1 MGKSKIKASVKK
13 IEIVN
18 KVSGES
24 WDQSI
29 RIILGDIELN
39 DENLIELKKF
49 RPNEAVNVCFESQQ
63 MNLLELTQE
72 QSVNHS
78 DGKGNLTE
86 DLSVFKEEELC
97 AEEICFSEDYEEPD
111 PEDIIKEFV
120 L

>member
-18 KVSGES
+18 KVAGDS

-29 RIILGDIELN
+29 RIVLGDIELN

-63 MNLLELTQE
+63 MSLLELEEE
-72 QSVNHS
+72 QTKES
-78 DGKGNLTE
+78 DRE
-86 DLSVFKEEELC
+86 DLSIDQDENMQTEEVC
-97 AEEICFSEDYEEPD
+97 SIEDYEEPD
-111 PEDIIKEFV
+111 PKDILKEFV

>member
-63 MNLLELTQE
+63 MNLMEYAESKKSKNKDIKTEEDISNDTSE
-72 QSVNHS
+72 QLHNS
-78 DGKGNLTE
+78 DFCFTE
-86 DLSVFKEEELC
+86 E
-97 AEEICFSEDYEEPD
+97 YEEPN
-111 PEDIIKEFV
+111 PKDILKEFM

>member
-18 KVSGES
+18 RVVGES

-63 MNLLELTQE
+63 MNLLELEEKQTKK
-72 QSVNHS
+72 S
-78 DGKGNLTE
+78 DKE
-86 DLSVFKEEELC
+86 DLSVNHEEELQT
-97 AEEICFSEDYEEPD
+97 EEVCFIEDCEEANSKY
-111 PEDIIKEFV
+111 ILKEFI
-120 L
+120 LDI

>member
-18 KVSGES
+18 KVSGET

-49 RPNEAVNVCFESQQ
+49 RPNEAVNVFFESQQ
-63 MNLLELTQE
+63 MNLFELEDE
-72 QSVNHS
+72 RV
-78 DGKGNLTE
+78 KETE
-86 DLSVFKEEELC
+86 IEELSMDQEENLG
-97 AEEICFSEDYEEPD
+97 AEEVCLIKDYEDPD
-111 PEDIIKEFV
+111 PKDI
-120 L
+120 

>member
-18 KVSGES
+18 KVLGES

-29 RIILGDIELN
+29 RIVLGDIDLN

-63 MNLLELTQE
+63 MNLLELEEE
-72 QSVNHS
+72 QANGS
-78 DGKGNLTE
+78 DSE
-86 DLSVFKEEELC
+86 DLSIDQEENMQT
-97 AEEICFSEDYEEPD
+97 EEVCSIEDYEESD
-111 PEDIIKEFV
+111 PKDVIKEFA